1 MSLVIFGAVLVTLL
15 VLATLFGTDSRDGDD
30 WTQHS
35 SVTKRR

>member
-1 MSLVIFGAVLVTLL
+1 MTLL

-30 WTQHS
+30 WIKHT